1 MGHPYEDFL
10 RRRVV
15 RKEKTITEQ
24 EKYIDALESE
34 QMALRT
40 SVVVIAVV
48 LGLILYQWLVEGAL
62 SCHG

>member
-24 EKYIDALESE
+24 EKYIDALKKWLSG
-34 QMALRT
+34 MLMFAPT
-40 SVVVIAVV
+40 SITSIYWR
-48 LGLILYQWLVEGAL
+48 LTL
-62 SCHG
+62 S